1 MVSRIIKSQW
11 TWFLSAILSF
21 LLWGHAHAAEPIV
34 KNRAEIRLVRAIYK
48 TDSDILRVEADLSQY
63 RSNRT
68 QVLISLNP
76 ESPQPHLV
84 ELKNSLEERIADL
97 QRSLDVLLESQ
108 QELKTQ
114 ERLLLGS

>member
-1 MVSRIIKSQW
+1 MVSKIIKNQW

-21 LLWGHAHAAEPIV
+21 SVWGHAHAAGFDIM
-34 KNRAEIRLVRAIYK
+34 NRAEIRLVRAIYK

-114 ERLLLGS
+114 ERLLLRS